1 MSPVDAAIHK
11 DHCAHKT
18 SRPQYINKSLP
29 VLLVLTCCYNHF
41 VAITMFETI
50 SPWKCLPERKKEL
63 KEDERGLQEDI
74 Y

>member
-1 MSPVDAAIHK
+1 MSPVDAAIHI

-63 KEDERGLQEDI
+63 KEDERDLQEDI

>member
-11 DHCAHKT
+11 EHCAHKT
-18 SRPQYINKSLP
+18 SRFQSIYKLLP
-29 VLLVLTCCYNHF
+29 VLLVLTCCYNHL

-50 SPWKCLPERKKEL
+50 IQENAYLKGKKEL
-63 KEDERGLQEDI
+63 KEDGKYLLI